1 MDPHAPVVVTVRD
14 IWEELVRLRSSVER
28 LVDRGDVIT
37 SEIAD
42 HETRLRSLERARW
55 PLPSLAVLVSIAA
68 LTVTILANVL

>member
-28 LVDRGDVIT
+28 LVDRGDAIAADV
-37 SEIAD
+37 AD
-42 HETRLRSLERARW
+42 HETRIRVLEKARW

-68 LTVTILANVL
+68 LAVTVLANVL